1 MPNLGAGVDQHVN
14 LAATPTWVF
23 TPTPNA
29 PATIRLF
36 NEGRNTVFVGQAN
49 VSPSNGF
56 PLPPNGKIDVA
67 NVTQTVYGCSICQG
81 AAAGATTLTAAPT
94 TAGTTSFTVSSAA
107 GFANGATLLV
117 GAGSSADVV
126 AVTGLAGAVVTSG
139 TPLLYDHALSSP
151 VTVATLSIGQ
161 LRVTAGVV

>member
-56 PLPPNGKIDVA
+56 PLAPNGKIEMS
-67 NVTQTVYGCSICQG
+67 NVTQTIYACSICQG
-81 AAAGATTLTAAPT
+81 GAAGATTLTAAAT
-94 TAGTTSFTVSSAA
+94 TAGTSTFTVSSGA
-107 GFANGATLLV
+107 GFAVGSTLLL
-117 GAGSSADVV
+117 GGPTSSE
-126 AVTGLAGAVVTSG
+126 AVSVSGLAGAVVTTG
-139 TPLLYDHALSSP
+139 TPTLYDHVLSSP

-161 LRVTAGVV
+161 LRVTAGVI